1 MVESIEGLAENVVG
15 FRGVGRITSE
25 DYEKVLIPAVE
36 AKLAE
41 GQKVRLLYCL
51 GEDFEGFDAGAM
63 WDDAKV
69 GLRHITSWERIAFVT
84 DVEWLRETVK
94 IFGFVMPGQVRVF
107 KNSELSEA
115 KEWVSE

>member
-1 MVESIEGLAENVVG
+1 MVEPVQGLPDNVVG

-25 DYEKVLIPAVE
+25 DYETVLIPAVE

-41 GQKVRLLYCL
+41 SDKLRLLYWL

-84 DVEWLRETVK
+84 DVEWLRETAK
-94 IFGFVMPGQVRVF
+94 IFGFVMPGHVRVF
-107 KNSELSEA
+107 HNAELEDA
-115 KEWVSE
+115 KEWVSS